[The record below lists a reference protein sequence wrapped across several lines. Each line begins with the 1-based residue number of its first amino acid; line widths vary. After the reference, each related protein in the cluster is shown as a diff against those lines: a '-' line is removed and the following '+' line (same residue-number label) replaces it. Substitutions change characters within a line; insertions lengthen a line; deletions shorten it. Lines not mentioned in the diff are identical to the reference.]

1 LGSGLLREFP
11 NPDRIGCPGSEILRG
26 LAFRTVPLAQA
37 ERWLEHLTSCS
48 PCYRDFSQFREAYQR
63 RRNLTLLAVAASIL
77 VVASVGVWALMQR
90 HSRTQLAQ
98 TAVLD
103 LRNRSVAR
111 GTQPVP
117 TGPPLEIRRTV
128 SSFDIYLPI
137 GSSEGA
143 YDIRILT
150 PSGTP
155 VLTASGIAK
164 LKDHITSLQVAVS
177 LSSAHP
183 GRYILQIRKADLEW
197 NSYPLLLQ

>member
-1 LGSGLLREFP
+1 MS
-11 NPDRIGCPGSEILRG
+11 
-26 LAFRTVPLAQA
+26 LAQA
-37 ERWLEHLTSCS
+37 EPWLNHITSCS

-77 VVASVGVWALMQR
+77 VVASIGGWALVQR
-90 HSRTQLAQ
+90 HRGAQLAQ

-111 GTQPVP
+111 GNQPVP
-117 TGPPLEIRRTV
+117 NEPPLEV
-128 SSFDIYLPI
+128 SRIVSRLDIYLPI
-137 GSSEGA
+137 GSSEGP

-183 GRYILQIRKADLEW
+183 GRYILQIRRAGLEW
-197 NSYPLLLQ
+197 NSYPLLLR